1 MVIWHNGQ
9 RFNGF
14 MYSMGEHMIWSC
26 LCLLVLIIVPHVL
39 AELIQGEV
47 IAIRDADTIA
57 IIDDNNE
64 EIWVR
69 LAEIDLPEKF
79 QSHGDIA
86 REALR
91 EKTYKKRVSIA
102 LQGEDPYGRLIGNV
116 FVDGDWINR
125 ELVEEGHAWHFR
137 HHSSNPELGYAEK
150 TARADGLNIWEQE
163 SPMPPWEFR
172 ERQKIQ
178 RVFTIA
184 EYLDRRTRVPDAYDA
199 IKEEKM
205 ETESAGGSASA
216 RSEGGI
222 AVPTAWLERGP
233 TKTTTLKKK
242 SSSKSTQKKATT
254 STRAPTTRT
263 PSRSSGASYGSGSK

>member
-1 MVIWHNGQ
+1 MKWLL
-9 RFNGF
+9 
-14 MYSMGEHMIWSC
+14 
-26 LCLLVLIIVPHVL
+26 LCLLALLVVPHVY
-39 AELIQGEV
+39 AEMIRGEV

-57 IIDDNNE
+57 LIDDNNE

-79 QSHGDIA
+79 QFHGDIA
-86 REALR
+86 REVLK
-91 EKTYKKRVSIA
+91 EKTYKKRVRIE

-116 FVDGDWINR
+116 YVEDDWINR

-137 HHSSNPELGYAEK
+137 HHSNNPELEYAEK
-150 TARADGLNIWEQE
+150 TARADGLNLWEQD

-172 ERQKIQ
+172 ERQKTQ

-199 IKEEKM
+199 IKEE
-205 ETESAGGSASA
+205 EISLDAGGGSGSA

-242 SSSKSTQKKATT
+242 TSSKGTQKKATT

-263 PSRSSGASYGSGSK
+263 PSRSSGGSYGSGSK